1 MKTIKTHVQ
10 CVQRHRKVP
19 WDTELSAAY
28 RCTLLIYKSK
38 KQSAIHVLHYSGMG
52 VLVLVRHG

>member
-52 VLVLVRHG
+52 VSVG